1 MPQDEK
7 KARRGRPVDQ
17 EARFRLV
24 ADQLRSR
31 IASGDWPAGA
41 AIPSHRQLGKLFN
54 EGQRTIRLAIEL
66 LKEEGH
72 LAGNARRRL
81 IATSSPKDGTR
92 VSSGILLEAY
102 TINLWYM
109 GRTGVTADLH
119 WGIQRGAGKLNLA
132 LAVAHG
138 EYLRKQVPRSFLG
151 LPLRGILVHGP
162 LYDDAIEHYERLNV
176 PVVLVDRPPE
186 KHRVHAA
193 CYGNQAGMKLA
204 VERLYALGHRRI
216 AFVRK
221 IQLAT
226 KSIEPDS
233 RERQEAFLSAM
244 RARGLPVKPMPVYSH
259 MSAVRV
265 KLKAMQQMLAVR
277 PAYTAVIAADPNTA
291 RAVHNAVRSAGL
303 AVPRDLSIVSFQG
316 KSDAGLNLTG
326 PAVDFVDLGFRAAM
340 LLEKPP
346 SEPTV
351 VRIQPE
357 WHDGNT
363 IGPPHKR

>member
-1 MPQDEK
+1 MNPQDEK
-7 KARRGRPVDQ
+7 HTRRGRPIDR

-24 ADQLRSR
+24 ADRLRER
-31 IASGDWPAGA
+31 IASGDWPAGT
-41 AIPSHRQLGKLFN
+41 AIPSHRQLGKIFN

-81 IATSSPKDGTR
+81 IATSSPRDGTR

-102 TINLWYM
+102 TINLWYLN
-109 GRTGVTADLH
+109 RTGVAADLH
-119 WGIQRGAGKLNLA
+119 WGIQRGAGRLNLA
-132 LAVAHG
+132 LTVAHG

-151 LPLRGILVHGP
+151 LPLRGILVLGP
-162 LYDDAIEHYERLNV
+162 MFEEGVARYQRLNV
-176 PVVLVDRPPE
+176 PVVLVDRPPG
-186 KHRVHAA
+186 KHDVHAA
-193 CYGNQAGMKLA
+193 CFDNEAGAEMA
-204 VERLYALGHRRI
+204 VERLHALGHRRI

-226 KSIEPDS
+226 NAVEPDS
-233 RERQEAFLSAM
+233 RERQDAILGAM
-244 RARGLPVKPMPVYSH
+244 RARGLPVKPLPVYSH
-259 MSAVRV
+259 ISAVRV
-265 KLKAMQQMLAVR
+265 KLKALQQMLAVR
-277 PAYTAVIAADPNTA
+277 PAYTAVIAADPHTA
-291 RAVHNAVRSAGL
+291 RAVLNAARSAGL

-346 SEPTV
+346 PEPAV

-363 IGPPHKR
+363 IGPPKR

>member
-1 MPQDEK
+1 MNPQDGM

-31 IASGDWPAGA
+31 IASGEWPAGRP
-41 AIPSHRQLGKLFN
+41 IPSHRQLGKLFN

-81 IATSSPKDGTR
+81 IATTSPAAGTR

-109 GRTGVTADLH
+109 GRAGVTADLH

-162 LYDDAIEHYERLNV
+162 LFDEGIARYERLNV

-186 KHRVHAA
+186 RHRVHAA
-193 CYGNQAGMKLA
+193 CYDNEAGAEMA
-204 VERLYALGHRRI
+204 VERLHALGHRRI

-226 KSIEPDS
+226 KSVEPDS
-233 RERQEAFLSAM
+233 RERQEAFLHAL
-244 RARGLPVKPMPVYSH
+244 RARGLPVKPTPVYSH

-265 KLKAMQQMLAVR
+265 KLKALQQMLAVR
-277 PAYTAVIAADPNTA
+277 PAYTAVITADPNTA
-291 RAVHNAVRSAGL
+291 CAVLNAARNAGL
-303 AVPRDLSIVSFQG
+303 AVPRDLSVVSFQG
-316 KSDAGLNLTG
+316 TTDAGLNLAG
-326 PAVDFVDLGFRAAM
+326 PAVNFEDLGFRAAM

-346 SEPTV
+346 SEATV

-357 WHDGNT
+357 WFDGNT
-363 IGPPHKR
+363 IGPPRR

>member
-7 KARRGRPVDQ
+7 NIRRGRPVDQ
-17 EARFRLV
+17 EARFRRV
-24 ADQLRSR
+24 ADHLRER
-31 IASGDWPAGA
+31 IASGDWPAGK

-92 VSSGILLEAY
+92 VSNGILLEAY

-109 GRTGVTADLH
+109 GRAGVTADLH

-162 LYDDAIEHYERLNV
+162 LFDEGIARYERLNV

-193 CYGNQAGMKLA
+193 CYGNEAGAEMS
-204 VERLYALGHRRI
+204 VERLFALGHRRI

-226 KSIEPDS
+226 NAVESDS
-233 RERQEAFLSAM
+233 RERQEAFLQAM
-244 RARGLPVKPMPVYSH
+244 RARGLPVKPTPVYSH

-265 KLKAMQQMLAVR
+265 KLNALQQMLAVR
-277 PAYTAVIAADPNTA
+277 PAFTAVVTADPNTA
-291 RAVHNAVRSAGL
+291 RAVINAARTAGL
-303 AVPRDLSIVSFQG
+303 AVPRDLSVVSFQG
-316 KSDAGLNLTG
+316 KTDAELNLAG
-326 PAVDFVDLGFRAAM
+326 PAVDFVELGFRAAM

-346 SEPTV
+346 SEPAV
-351 VRIQPE
+351 VRIQPA
-357 WHDGNT
+357 WHGGNT
-363 IGPPHKR
+363 IGPPRR